1 MPARGTLFLVAGP
14 SGAGKD
20 TLLGEAHKRLP
31 ATHVFPRR
39 IVTRLSVGGS
49 EDHIPETEQVFAAR
63 LACDEFAF
71 AWSAHGFSYA
81 IPASIWRDLDEGR
94 HVVVNVSR
102 AIAASVRVACKPSH
116 VILVTARRE
125 VLAERLA
132 ARSRET
138 DGDIARRL
146 DRAVDLVPDTV
157 IVNEGSIDAAV
168 SRLIAAL
175 QG

>member
-20 TLLGEAHKRLP
+20 TLLGEAQKRLP
-31 ATHVFPRR
+31 ATYVFPRR
-39 IVTRLSVGGS
+39 IVTRLSVDGS
-49 EDHIPETEQVFAAR
+49 EDHVPESAQVFAAR
-63 LACDEFAF
+63 LARGEFAF
-71 AWSAHGFSYA
+71 AWSAHGLSYA

-102 AIAASVRVACKPSH
+102 AIAAKVRDTCTPSH

-132 ARSRET
+132 SRRRET
-138 DGDIARRL
+138 ENDIAMRL
-146 DRAVDLVPDTV
+146 DRAVDLVPDTL

-168 SRLIAAL
+168 SRFLAAL